1 MFTNNKIETGKTE
14 LTLRML
20 SKISLALEADVQT
33 LLDLKNTTI
42 YEVANNTS
50 TLSAQ
55 GINTTLN
62 LNIPTEAIEEIKKLF
77 QK

>member
-1 MFTNNKIETGKTE
+1 
-14 LTLRML
+14 ML
-20 SKISLALEADVQT
+20 SNISKVLETDVQT

-62 LNIPTEAIEEIKKLF
+62 LNIPTEAIEELKKLF
-77 QK
+77 TK